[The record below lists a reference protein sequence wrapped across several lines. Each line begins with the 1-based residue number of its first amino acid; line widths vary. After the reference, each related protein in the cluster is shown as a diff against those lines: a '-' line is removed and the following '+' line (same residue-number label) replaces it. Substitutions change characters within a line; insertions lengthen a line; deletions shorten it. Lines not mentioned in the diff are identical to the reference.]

1 MRSLRV
7 LHSNRKKFLPNETN
21 TFRPPL
27 LSLPALCLAEIV
39 RCETL
44 VASFAAG
51 AGTGVELSQRSSEG
65 RHTCAHNRHHYAPI
79 THWLCRRNYFWGS
92 ARAADGAWTLLHDT
106 IGTLALGLQTL
117 PSVCWVPLALLW
129 FGQTEA
135 AMLFVV
141 IMGTLWSVVIATDT
155 GVRNVPPIYRRA
167 ALTMGSKRLHM
178 WFTVIL
184 PAALPFIVSGMKQGW
199 AFAWRS
205 LMAAEIFV
213 TILTGFG
220 LGQLLHYGRELNAM
234 EQVIGIMF
242 VIVVIGLLADKILFF
257 AGGAISPSPV
267 GHQPITNAIFPFA
280 QRIGL
285 GPAGNHDRERART
298 ARASRC

>member
-1 MRSLRV
+1 MKRFLLAAAFFAV
-7 LHSNRKKFLPNETN
+7 LVLLWEAAYRAKIWSPVLLPSPSQVVTYLE
-21 TFRPPL
+21 
-27 LSLPALCLAEIV
+27 
-39 RCETL
+39 
-44 VASFAAG
+44 G
-51 AGTGVELSQRSSEG
+51 A
-65 RHTCAHNRHHYAPI
+65 
-79 THWLCRRNYFWGS
+79 
-92 ARAADGAWTLLHDT
+92 AADGTLARATVITMRRLLIGYFIGLVVGLPLGLLTARWKLFGDT

-141 IMGTLWSVVIATDT
+141 VMGTLWSVIIATET

-178 WFTVIL
+178 WFKVIL

-213 TILTGFG
+213 TIVGGFRSEIWVVKG
-220 LGQLLHYGRELNAM
+220 GRRYSASSLIDILRANLDCGATAMLEAHGVDADDALDEL
-234 EQVIGIMF
+234 EK
-242 VIVVIGLLADKILFF
+242 LLAELHEKETD
-257 AGGAISPSPV
+257 
-267 GHQPITNAIFPFA
+267 
-280 QRIGL
+280 
-285 GPAGNHDRERART
+285 
-298 ARASRC
+298 